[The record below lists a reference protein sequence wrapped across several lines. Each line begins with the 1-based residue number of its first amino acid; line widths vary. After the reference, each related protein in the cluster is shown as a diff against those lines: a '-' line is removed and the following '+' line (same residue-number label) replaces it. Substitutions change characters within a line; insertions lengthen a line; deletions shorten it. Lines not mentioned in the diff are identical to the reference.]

1 MRTIWLDA
9 HLSPRLARWLSATFS
24 VQAAAVRDLG
34 LRQAEDHDIFF
45 AARKVG
51 AIVVTKDNDFV
62 ELLERHGSPPKI
74 IWLTCGNTSE
84 AALCDIFAAN
94 FPETLRLFDAG
105 DDLVEFGTP

>member
-9 HLSPRLARWLSATFS
+9 HLSSRLARWLSDTFS

-34 LRQAEDHDIFF
+34 FRQAEDPDIFF
-45 AARKVG
+45 AARKVE

-74 IWLTCGNTSE
+74 IWLTCGSTSE
-84 AALCDIFAAN
+84 AALREIFTAN
-94 FPETLRLFDAG
+94 FPEALRLFDSG
-105 DDLVEFGTP
+105 DDLVEFGKP